1 MREFRGAFHVK
12 RAFGIRTSRRQLDQ
26 AGSEFP

>member
-1 MREFRGAFHVK
+1 MREFRGAFHVQ
-12 RAFGIRTSRRQLDQ
+12 RTIGIRRRQLDQ